1 MMRIAYVCA
10 DSGIPIF
17 GQKGCS
23 IHVQE
28 IIRGFLKQDHQVHL
42 LSPRFGDDISDDLQT
57 IKLHELLPIPKVAQ
71 GLREKIALS
80 MNSEI
85 EAALDYA
92 EPFDLVYE
100 RYSLWSYG
108 GMEYARKKGIPG
120 ILEVNSPLILEQ
132 QKHRSLV
139 HFQEAK
145 TVAIKVFNAATSI
158 IAVSDEVKNYVSQYV
173 NNPDKIKV
181 IPNGVNAERFHPKK
195 ITPHAYFT
203 VGFVGSLKPWH
214 GLPILLDAFEQF
226 HHQYPQSRLLI
237 IGKGP
242 ESDRLQTEINQKNLN
257 SVVQLTGPVPPYA
270 IPFLL
275 EQIDVAVAPYP
286 PLDKFYFSPLKVYEY
301 MAAGLPVVAS
311 NIGQIRDVIKHGN
324 NGLLCPPGDSNALSE
339 AFIRLMRSPQLRH
352 QLGTSARQTILDHYT
367 WDQVVEK
374 ILALAKEAGSREKG
388 EGRKINIK
396 VA

>member
-1 MMRIAYVCA
+1 MMRIAYICA
-10 DSGIPIF
+10 DAGIPVF

-28 IIRGFLKQDHQVHL
+28 IIRGFLKQHHQVNL
-42 LSPRFGDDISDDLQT
+42 FSPRFGDKIPEDLQA
-57 IKLHELLPIPKVAQ
+57 IKLSKLLPIPKVAQ
-71 GLREKIALS
+71 SLREKIALS

-85 EAALDYA
+85 NAALDYA

-100 RYSLWSYG
+100 RYSLWSYSA
-108 GMEYARKKGIPG
+108 MEYARKKGIPG

-139 HFQEAK
+139 HFQEAE
-145 TVAIKVFNAATSI
+145 TVAIRVFNAATKI

-173 NNPDKIKV
+173 KNPDKIKV
-181 IPNGVNAERFHPKK
+181 IPNGVNTDRFHPKK
-195 ITPHAYFT
+195 IIPHAYFT

-214 GLPILLDAFEQF
+214 GLPMLLEAFEQF
-226 HHQYPQSRLLI
+226 HDHYPQSRLLI

-242 ESDRLQTEINQKNLN
+242 ESDRLQREINQKNLN
-257 SVVQLTGPVPPYA
+257 SVVQLTGAVPPYA

-275 EQIDVAVAPYP
+275 EQMDVAVAPYP

-311 NIGQIRDVIKHGN
+311 NIGQIRDVIQHGN
-324 NGLLCPPGDSNALSE
+324 NGLLCPPGDINALIE
-339 AFIRLMRSPQLRH
+339 AFARLRRSPQLRH

-367 WDQVVEK
+367 WDQVIEK
-374 ILALAKEAGSREKG
+374 ILQLAKEAEQTYL
-388 EGRKINIK
+388 N

>member
-1 MMRIAYVCA
+1 MRIAYICA

-17 GQKGCS
+17 GEKGCS

-28 IIRGFLKQDHQVHL
+28 ILRGLLKRNHQVHL
-42 LSPRFGDDISDDLQT
+42 FSPRLGENKPDDLQT
-57 IKLHELLPIPKVAQ
+57 IKLHKLLPIPKVAQ

-85 EAALDYA
+85 DAVLEVLDFKK
-92 EPFDLVYE
+92 PFDLVYE

-108 GMEYARKKGIPG
+108 AMEYARKKSIPG
-120 ILEVNSPLILEQ
+120 ILEVNAPLILEQ
-132 QKHRSLV
+132 QKYRGLV
-139 HFQEAK
+139 NLQEAE
-145 TVAIKVFNAATSI
+145 TVSIKVFNAATTI

-173 NNPDKIKV
+173 KNPNKIKV
-181 IPNGVNAERFHPKK
+181 IPNGVNADRFNPKK
-195 ITPHAYFT
+195 ITSNGYFT
-203 VGFVGSLKPWH
+203 LGFVGSLKPWH
-214 GLPILLDAFEQF
+214 GLPILLDAFEKF
-226 HHQYPQSRLLI
+226 HHHYPQSRLLI

-257 SVVQLTGPVPPYA
+257 SAVKLTGSVPPDA

-275 EQIDVAVAPYP
+275 EQMDVAVAPYP

-311 NIGQIRDVIKHGN
+311 HIGQIKDVIKHGN
-324 NGLLCPPGDSNALSE
+324 NGLLCLPGDSNALSE

-352 QLGTSARQTILDHYT
+352 QLGTSARQTILGHYT
-367 WDQVVEK
+367 WDHVVKK
-374 ILALAKEAGSREKG
+374 ILRLAKEAEQTYL
-388 EGRKINIK
+388 K

>member
-10 DSGIPIF
+10 DAGIPIF

-28 IIRGFLKQDHQVHL
+28 IIRGFLKQHHQVHL
-42 LSPRFGDDISDDLQT
+42 FSPRFDGNKPDDLQA

-92 EPFDLVYE
+92 EPFNLVYE

-108 GMEYARKKGIPG
+108 AMEYARQKEIPG

-139 HFQEAK
+139 HTQEAE
-145 TVAIKVFNAATSI
+145 TVAIKVFNAATKI
-158 IAVSDEVKNYVSQYV
+158 IAVSDAVKDYISQYV
-173 NNPDKIKV
+173 KNPDKIKV
-181 IPNGVNAERFHPKK
+181 IPNGVNADRFHPKK

-214 GLPILLDAFEQF
+214 GLPILLEAFEQF
-226 HHQYPQSRLLI
+226 HDHYPQSKLLI

-257 SVVQLTGPVPPYA
+257 SAVQLTGAVPPDA
-270 IPFLL
+270 IPLLL
-275 EQIDVAVAPYP
+275 EQMDVAVAPYP
-286 PLDKFYFSPLKVYEY
+286 PLDQFYFSPLKVYEY

-311 NIGQIRDVIKHGN
+311 NIGQIRDVIQHGK
-324 NGLLCPPGDSNALSE
+324 NGLLCPPGDINALTE
-339 AFIRLMRSPQLRH
+339 AFVSLMRSPQLRH

-367 WDQVVEK
+367 WDQVIEK
-374 ILALAKEAGSREKG
+374 ILKLAKEAGGTKQKAGVR
-388 EGRKINIK
+388 
-396 VA
+396 

>member
-28 IIRGFLKQDHQVHL
+28 ILRGLLKQDHQVHL
-42 LSPRFGDDISDDLQT
+42 FSPRFGENKPDDLQT

-85 EAALDYA
+85 DEVLDYA
-92 EPFDLVYE
+92 EPFDIVYE
-100 RYSLWSYG
+100 RYSLWSYRA
-108 GMEYARKKGIPG
+108 MEYARKKGIPG
-120 ILEVNSPLILEQ
+120 ILEVNAPLILEQ

-139 HFQEAK
+139 HLQEAE
-145 TVAIKVFNAATSI
+145 TVAIKVFNAAATI

-173 NNPDKIKV
+173 KNPNKIKV
-181 IPNGVNAERFHPKK
+181 IPNGVNIDRFPPKK
-195 ITPHAYFT
+195 ITAHAYFT
-203 VGFVGSLKPWH
+203 IGFVGSLKPWH
-214 GLPILLDAFEQF
+214 GLPILLEAFEQF
-226 HHQYPQSRLLI
+226 HHHYPHSRLLI

-242 ESDRLQTEINQKNLN
+242 ESDRLKKEINQKNLN
-257 SVVQLTGPVPPYA
+257 SAVQLTGSVPPDF

-275 EQIDVAVAPYP
+275 EQMDVAVAPYP
-286 PLDKFYFSPLKVYEY
+286 PLDQFYFSPLKVYEY

-352 QLGTSARQTILDHYT
+352 QLGTSARQTILAHYT

-374 ILALAKEAGSREKG
+374 ILRLAKKTETPYL
-388 EGRKINIK
+388 N

>member
-1 MMRIAYVCA
+1 MMRIAYICA
-10 DSGIPIF
+10 DAGIPVF
-17 GQKGCS
+17 GHKGCS

-28 IIRGFLKQDHQVHL
+28 IIRGFLKQNHQVHL
-42 LSPRFGDDISDDLQT
+42 FSPRFGDNIPDDLQT
-57 IKLHELLPIPKVAQ
+57 IKLSKLLPIPKVDQ

-85 EAALDYA
+85 NAALDYA
-92 EPFDLVYE
+92 EPFDFVYE
-100 RYSLWSYG
+100 RYSLWSYSA
-108 GMEYARKKGIPG
+108 MEYASKKGIPG

-139 HFQEAK
+139 HVQEAE
-145 TVAIKVFNAATSI
+145 TVAIKVFNAATTI

-173 NNPDKIKV
+173 KNPDKIKV
-181 IPNGVNAERFHPKK
+181 IPNGVNHDRFHPKK

-214 GLPILLDAFEQF
+214 GLPILLDAFEKF
-226 HHQYPQSRLLI
+226 HDHYPQSRLLI

-242 ESDRLQTEINQKNLN
+242 ESDRLQREINQKNLN
-257 SVVQLTGPVPPYA
+257 SAVQLTGAVPPDA

-286 PLDKFYFSPLKVYEY
+286 LLDQFYFSPLKIYEY

-311 NIGQIRDVIKHGN
+311 NLGQIRDVIHHGN
-324 NGLLCPPGDSNALSE
+324 NGLLCPPGDINALIE
-339 AFIRLMRSPQLRH
+339 AFVSLRRSPQLRH
-352 QLGTSARQTILDHYT
+352 QLGKSARQTILNHYT
-367 WDQVVEK
+367 WDQVIGK
-374 ILALAKEAGSREKG
+374 ILQLAKEAEQTYLS
-388 EGRKINIK
+388 